1 MWQIKAWHNLS
12 AWLHRGPGERDDK
25 CSRVWGKA
33 AARTHKLTLTHSDH
47 PAPEEL
53 HRGEWQVQFICVPLA
68 GEYVPRCSFS
78 SNIGEC
84 AAQRDVCAAGGL
96 RGKLDV
102 LICWCY
108 GFPQPEPSRPAE
120 ESCASLVEDVSRVAG
135 RGKDGEAV
143 KQRQGADTRQLG
155 QPGQEQSSPWR
166 HHVFQVMFYVSSP
179 NQVNGTIRYSQA
191 SIQNLYHGHK

>member
-12 AWLHRGPGERDDK
+12 AWLHRGPGKETT
-25 CSRVWGKA
+25 SA
-33 AARTHKLTLTHSDH
+33 AEFEARLLPARTNSPSHTHH

-53 HRGEWQVQFICVPLA
+53 HRGEWQVPFICVPLA
-68 GEYVPRCSFS
+68 GECVPRRSFS
-78 SNIGEC
+78 SNIGER

-120 ESCASLVEDVSRVAG
+120 ESCAALVEDVSRVAG
-135 RGKDGEAV
+135 RGEDGEAV

-166 HHVFQVMFYVSSP
+166 HHVFQVMFDVSRQ
-179 NQVNGTIRYSQA
+179 NQVNDTIWYSQA
-191 SIQNLYHGHK
+191 SIQNLYHVHK